1 MERKTPANHVEI
13 SVPRTAALDLA
24 GLVKLAYVL
33 IGFATIAYFLVHLH
47 RGGTMI
53 LAAEQAS
60 MELLYAVL
68 ALVLVFGVVVVS
80 FAFRKAK

>member
-1 MERKTPANHVEI
+1 MERKTPTHNLEM
-13 SVPRTAALDLA
+13 SVPRTATLDLA

-33 IGFATIAYFLVHLH
+33 IGFATIAYFLMHLH
-47 RGGTMI
+47 AGGTMI

-68 ALVLVFGVVVVS
+68 ALVLVFGVAVVS